1 MPEDGAGALMEEG
14 PDKPGDDQ
22 DRPGP
27 LNGDHD
33 AASEELLDALPD
45 TTVVTLPLV
54 LLTSISTVVALV
66 GLFANNVAII
76 VGAMVVSP
84 LLAPINGFTLELA
97 VGRPHRAVAHLRSL
111 LLLIVLIVAL
121 SAAITTVLFTIGPV
135 VMTPQILDRFER
147 REVYLGMA
155 VLLGFAAIIAQVKRF
170 HESLVGIGISLALL
184 PPAAVAGIAV
194 ALFRA
199 SAFSA
204 LALAFDNIIGVLI
217 GGFLGIFYFR
227 IRPATPVRQQMARQS
242 LIRAFGVLLVL
253 LALLY
258 LNLLLTG

>member
-1 MPEDGAGALMEEG
+1 MVQEG
-14 PDKPGDDQ
+14 GGPGSPDERDDV
-22 DRPGP
+22 PGP
-27 LNGDHD
+27 IDGEHD
-33 AASEELLDALPD
+33 ADSEELLEALPE
-45 TTVVTLPLV
+45 TTVVTVPLL

-84 LLAPINGFTLELA
+84 LLAPINGFILEMA
-97 VGRPHRAVAHLRSL
+97 VGRPHRAIANLRAL
-111 LLLIVLIVAL
+111 LLLIVLVVAL
-121 SAAITTVLFTIGPV
+121 SVAITTALFALGPV

-170 HESLVGIGISLALL
+170 PESLVGIGISLALL
-184 PPAAVAGIAV
+184 PPAAVAGIAL

-199 SAFSA
+199 SALSA
-204 LALAFDNIIGVLI
+204 LALAFDNIIGVMI

-227 IRPATPVRQQMARQS
+227 IGPANPLRQEMARKS
-242 LIRAFGVLLVL
+242 LLRAFGVLLVL
-253 LALLY
+253 LGLLF
-258 LNLLLTG
+258 LNLILTG